1 MDYQYWDQQP
11 DLQQPLLYYRL
22 KVIDLDGNLG
32 YSEVRTVAIDPQ
44 QTAQLFLYP
53 NPANDE
59 VTMELIASNEL
70 KVNQVKLVDVVG
82 RTVWEGEWKEDLQR
96 MRLDVSG
103 LAAGSYSVGL
113 STSNGMV
120 WRKLSIR

>member
-1 MDYQYWDQQP
+1 M
-11 DLQQPLLYYRL
+11 
-22 KVIDLDGNLG
+22 
-32 YSEVRTVAIDPQ
+32 
-44 QTAQLFLYP
+44 
-53 NPANDE
+53 DE
-59 VTMELIASNEL
+59 VTVELIASNEL